1 MSWALEAAAAA
12 AEMVEAEMA
21 EEASAEAGVVVA

>member
-1 MSWALEAAAAA
+1 MYWCTGQAVSWALEAAAAA

-21 EEASAEAGVVVA
+21 VVE